1 MSSIVS
7 RMIALLILYCCAM
20 KSTYGAMKKAEHPLM
35 PEKHNEFETI
45 TAKVF
50 LDIEFEGEEES
61 KRIVIGLF
69 GKAAPRTVE
78 NFRALCT
85 GEKGF
90 GSSGK
95 PLHYKGSIIHR
106 IVPNFGMQ
114 GGDTTRG
121 DGYGGESIYGGLFKD
136 EGFILSHNK
145 PYTVTMANFGRN
157 ANGSQFLITTIKTR
171 WLDGKH
177 VVFGRVVEGFDVVD
191 RIETLGTNS
200 GTPRMKIIIKESGVL

>member
-1 MSSIVS
+1 MIFFNFETCLCVPLFSTSSIF
-7 RMIALLILYCCAM
+7 RLIQ
-20 KSTYGAMKKAEHPLM
+20 S
-35 PEKHNEFETI
+35 EFETI

-95 PLHYKGSIIHR
+95 PLHYKGSTIHR
-106 IVPNFGMQ
+106 
-114 GGDTTRG
+114 
-121 DGYGGESIYGGLFKD
+121 
-136 EGFILSHNK
+136 
-145 PYTVTMANFGRN
+145 
-157 ANGSQFLITTIKTR
+157 
-171 WLDGKH
+171 
-177 VVFGRVVEGFDVVD
+177 
-191 RIETLGTNS
+191 
-200 GTPRMKIIIKESGVL
+200 